1 MAKLNCPKCPD
12 FDGFA
17 MCTSQPLSKVAS
29 YEWCRKYLEG
39 LEEVNGTI
47 TLSTDLFL
55 RLLRKAY
62 SDAYYGAI
70 HMEFMR
76 DIKDVEY
83 PLEIHIDD
91 TPNQRNQVYQ
101 VMIKKLIIRSSVLL
115 LFGIIESILAVQN
128 MELVEFCKTTAL
140 IVLIFL
146 IVIVFIES

>member
-62 SDAYYGAI
+62 SDAYYGAYGI
-70 HMEFMR
+70 YERHQR
-76 DIKDVEY
+76 CGVPIG
-83 PLEIHIDD
+83 D
-91 TPNQRNQVYQ
+91 TY
-101 VMIKKLIIRSSVLL
+101 
-115 LFGIIESILAVQN
+115 
-128 MELVEFCKTTAL
+128 
-140 IVLIFL
+140 
-146 IVIVFIES
+146 

>member
-1 MAKLNCPKCPD
+1 MAKLNCPD

-17 MCTSQPLSKVAS
+17 MCTSQLLSKVAS

-39 LEEVNGTI
+39 LEEVNG

-91 TPNQRNQVYQ
+91 TP
-101 VMIKKLIIRSSVLL
+101 KLEKLGLL
-115 LFGIIESILAVQN
+115 GDD
-128 MELVEFCKTTAL
+128 
-140 IVLIFL
+140 
-146 IVIVFIES
+146 

>member
-1 MAKLNCPKCPD
+1 MAKLNSPKCPD

-17 MCTSQPLSKVAS
+17 MCSSQPMAKVAS

-47 TLSTDLFL
+47 TLSTNLFL
-55 RLLRKAY
+55 GLLRKAY

-83 PLEIHIDD
+83 PLEVDIDD
-91 TPNQRNQVYQ
+91 TS
-101 VMIKKLIIRSSVLL
+101 KLEELGLL
-115 LFGIIESILAVQN
+115 GNE
-128 MELVEFCKTTAL
+128 TY
-140 IVLIFL
+140 
-146 IVIVFIES
+146 